1 MDSQSRAKTHILLVE
16 DDGALNEVF
25 SLMLHKL
32 GYSVETAFNGQE
44 ALDKIAISQPHLIL
58 LDLLMPVMD
67 GKEFLR
73 QFNKAEQVPVI
84 VFSNLDTKS
93 EVKDIMELGARRY
106 MLKAWVTPAELL
118 KVIEDT
124 LRG

>member
-67 GKEFLR
+67 GKEFCDNLTKL
-73 QFNKAEQVPVI
+73 NKCQ
-84 VFSNLDTKS
+84 
-93 EVKDIMELGARRY
+93 
-106 MLKAWVTPAELL
+106 
-118 KVIEDT
+118 
-124 LRG
+124 

>member
-1 MDSQSRAKTHILLVE
+1 MNNLERADTRVLLVE

-25 SLMLHKL
+25 SLMLEKL
-32 GYSVETAFNGQE
+32 GYDVATAFNGQE
-44 ALDKIAISQPHLIL
+44 ALEKLERVKPHLIL
-58 LDLLMPVMD
+58 LDLLMPIMD

-73 QFNKAEQVPVI
+73 QFPDAGSVPVI

-93 EVKDIMELGARRY
+93 EVKEIMELGARRY

-118 KVIEDT
+118 RVIEDT
-124 LRG
+124 LKG

>member
-1 MDSQSRAKTHILLVE
+1 LLVE

-25 SLMLHKL
+25 SLMLDKL
-32 GYSVETAFNGQE
+32 GYRVETAFNGQE
-44 ALDKIAISQPHLIL
+44 ALAKIAAHKPDLIL
-58 LDLLMPVMD
+58 LDLLMPIMD

-73 QFNKAEQVPVI
+73 RFPDTASVPVI

-93 EVKDIMELGARRY
+93 EVKDVMDLGARRY
-106 MLKAWVTPAELL
+106 MLKAWVTPSELL

-124 LRG
+124 LRD